1 MDFQWE
7 FVICSRVGSLLWTS
21 TGNILHA
28 PQEPDTMDCGAEH
41 LTAEYKNEEVGL
53 YPNKPTSAGK
63 SNRSETANSAAIAVG
78 RTRLAVGWTR
88 PDRLSVSPDYVFQ

>member
-1 MDFQWE
+1 MLPCRFAAIDVHWKY
-7 FVICSRVGSLLWTS
+7 IACS
-21 TGNILHA
+21 A
-28 PQEPDTMDCGAEH
+28 GARYHVWVEH

-63 SNRSETANSAAIAVG
+63 TNRSENANSAAIAVG
-78 RTRLAVGWTR
+78 RTRPAVGRTR